1 MEKSEFLKS
10 VPLFSELDD
19 DTLIKLSKTGSIKS
33 YGKDSI
39 ILSESDAGSA
49 LFVLVSGK
57 VKISRISSEESGKEV
72 ILSIL
77 NPSDFF
83 GEMALLDGL
92 SRSATVTAMDEST
105 VFIIQRNDFLDLLQ
119 EHPEV

>member
-19 DTLIKLSKTGSIKS
+19 DTLIKLSKTGSIKT
-33 YGKDSI
+33 YQKESI

-57 VKISRISSEESGKEV
+57 VKISRISGEETGKEV

-77 NPSDFF
+77 NPSDFPDSINLTLRWSLF
-83 GEMALLDGL
+83 Q
-92 SRSATVTAMDEST
+92 V
-105 VFIIQRNDFLDLLQ
+105 
-119 EHPEV
+119 

>member
-33 YGKDSI
+33 YEKDSI

-57 VKISRISSEESGKEV
+57 VKISRISSEESGKAHRKDNQIENMDTHG
-72 ILSIL
+72 IGTK
-77 NPSDFF
+77 F
-83 GEMALLDGL
+83 G
-92 SRSATVTAMDEST
+92 R
-105 VFIIQRNDFLDLLQ
+105 RY
-119 EHPEV
+119 